1 MCHAVCMVDGIFIQ
15 HLWLAKC
22 RCIEADFESHGMW
35 LKHLLSRTSVC
46 FGARHVKTKEHKDGF
61 VAVLVLKDGF
71 GIPSDIDLKLE
82 FR

>member
-1 MCHAVCMVDGIFIQ
+1 
-15 HLWLAKC
+15 
-22 RCIEADFESHGMW
+22 MW
-35 LKHLLSRTSVC
+35 LKHLWSRTAVC